1 MVTKSLKRD
10 KRKFLPHQN
19 DLYNTLRSTTLPET
33 KNSFQLGMIN
43 NPLMHDVLI
52 LACFTSSSSSTSTL
66 ISFIM
71 TMFIIIM
78 IMVVS
83 TTQAVRIN
91 SISRPKSFR
100 SGTANEVILDCDFSI
115 DDNDEMLVVKW
126 FLNDDSQH
134 IYQWIQSRDYR
145 IYSDLIKPYVDENFF
160 VQDPKTRHRAI
171 RLLNPPAILS
181 GKYTCSVSSLQN
193 EEINSTYLVI
203 YEPARS
209 FEMAAIEDEE
219 NDDNDNNDDDGFN
232 ITCTAFG
239 LYPEPEIKLLKIK
252 SINETLESYE
262 IESNTTT
269 IISFRSMTNG
279 FYSITLISHIEQ
291 NQSSTMISNNNN
303 ELNPSRARLSLKS
316 QSSTSTTTTNQ
327 IAEHYECRL
336 SIPNTDYYEV
346 KRLAIQDG
354 WRTKWRSNAAASTTT
369 TLSSLTSILSAIF
382 ITSDIVK

>member
-1 MVTKSLKRD
+1 
-10 KRKFLPHQN
+10 
-19 DLYNTLRSTTLPET
+19 
-33 KNSFQLGMIN
+33 
-43 NPLMHDVLI
+43 
-52 LACFTSSSSSTSTL
+52 
-66 ISFIM
+66 
-71 TMFIIIM
+71 
-78 IMVVS
+78 
-83 TTQAVRIN
+83 
-91 SISRPKSFR
+91 
-100 SGTANEVILDCDFSI
+100 
-115 DDNDEMLVVKW
+115 
-126 FLNDDSQH
+126 
-134 IYQWIQSRDYR
+134 
-145 IYSDLIKPYVDENFF
+145 
-160 VQDPKTRHRAI
+160 
-171 RLLNPPAILS
+171 
-181 GKYTCSVSSLQN
+181 
-193 EEINSTYLVI
+193 
-203 YEPARS
+203 
-209 FEMAAIEDEE
+209 MAAIEDEE
-219 NDDNDNNDDDGFN
+219 NDDNDNDNDDDGFN

-354 WRTKWRSNAAASTTT
+354 KFAFLAI
-369 TLSSLTSILSAIF
+369 TLPPLSHTHKLSF
-382 ITSDIVK
+382 KL

>member
-1 MVTKSLKRD
+1 MT
-10 KRKFLPHQN
+10 
-19 DLYNTLRSTTLPET
+19 
-33 KNSFQLGMIN
+33 SF
-43 NPLMHDVLI
+43 
-52 LACFTSSSSSTSTL
+52 TSTL

-71 TMFIIIM
+71 KFIIIILFI
-78 IMVVS
+78 IMVAS

-91 SISRPKSFR
+91 SISRPQSFR
-100 SGTANEVILDCDFSI
+100 SGTAIEVILDCDFSI

-145 IYSDLIKPYVDENFF
+145 IYSDKIKPYVDENFF

-219 NDDNDNNDDDGFN
+219 NDHHDGNDNDDDDGFN

-239 LYPEPEIKLLKIK
+239 IYPEPEIKLLKIK

-279 FYSITLISHIEQ
+279 FYSITLVSHIEQ
-291 NQSSTMISNNNN
+291 NQSSTTTSMAQSNN

-316 QSSTSTTTTNQ
+316 QPSSSATTMNQ

-336 SIPNTDYYEV
+336 SIPNTDYVEV

-354 WRTKWRSNAAASTTT
+354 WRTKWRSNAAS
-369 TLSSLTSILSAIF
+369 TLSSFSSWSIIPTIIF
-382 ITSDIVK
+382 ILFSVTLVFRW